1 MIKKSNNRKSILV
14 MFNMFLI
21 IASIAIILNFSF
33 SWAKLKNTFIE
44 PEIILSG
51 SIEYD
56 QKSYIA
62 HITKV
67 TGEIANQLPTNKILE
82 ALMMHPFVQASRVS
96 YRYPNKI
103 LIELK
108 EREAF
113 AIINKNPLVILDRDC
128 FVLPIDD
135 NFNNYDIPILSKFNS
150 DNNLYPI
157 GEKSLSVKVQET
169 ILWLSSLYDQD
180 PDFYSSISEVLLE
193 NGDEIVLI
201 LNEYPTKV
209 LLGDTDTLQKIEIL
223 KKFEQTIKETKKIT
237 DYAYLDIRYNN
248 QIIAKEN
255 K

>member
-56 QKSYIA
+56 QKSYVA

-67 TGEIANQLPTNKILE
+67 TGEIANQLPSNKILE

-128 FVLPIDD
+128 FVLPIED

-169 ILWLSSLYDQD
+169 IFWLSSLYELY

>member
-1 MIKKSNNRKSILV
+1 MIKKSRNRKSILV
-14 MFNMFLI
+14 MFNMFLT
-21 IASIAIILNFSF
+21 IASMAIIVNFSF

-67 TGEIANQLPTNKILE
+67 TGEIANQLPSNKILE

-103 LIELK
+103 IIELK
-108 EREAF
+108 ERETF
-113 AIINKNPLVILDRDC
+113 VFFVIYPLFIIDRLSC
-128 FVLPIDD
+128 VLPIVY

-193 NGDEIVLI
+193 NGNEIVLI

-209 LLGDTDTLQKIEIL
+209 LLGSTHTLQKIEIL

-237 DYAYLDIRYNN
+237 DYAYLDIRYDN

>member
-1 MIKKSNNRKSILV
+1 MIKKSRNRKSILV

-67 TGEIANQLPTNKILE
+67 TGEIANQLPSNKILE

-169 ILWLSSLYDQD
+169 IFWLSSLYELY

-209 LLGDTDTLQKIEIL
+209 LLGDTDTMKKIEIL

>member
-67 TGEIANQLPTNKILE
+67 TGEIANQLPSNKILE

-128 FVLPIDD
+128 FVLPIED

-169 ILWLSSLYDQD
+169 IFWLSSLYELY

-209 LLGDTDTLQKIEIL
+209 LLGDTDTMKKIEIL

>member
-1 MIKKSNNRKSILV
+1 MIKKSRNRKSILV

-44 PEIILSG
+44 PEIILCG

-56 QKSYIA
+56 QKSYVA

-67 TGEIANQLPTNKILE
+67 TGEIANQLPSNKILE

-113 AIINKNPLVILDRDC
+113 AIINKDPLVILDRDC
-128 FVLPIDD
+128 FVLPIED

-157 GEKSLSVKVQET
+157 GERSLSVKVQET
-169 ILWLSSLYDQD
+169 ILWLSSLFEQD
-180 PDFYSSISEVLLE
+180 PDFYLSISEVLLE
-193 NGDEIVLI
+193 NGNEIVLI

>member
-1 MIKKSNNRKSILV
+1 MIKKRRNRKSLLV
-14 MFNMFLI
+14 MFNMLII

-62 HITKV
+62 HIAKV
-67 TGEIANQLPTNKILE
+67 TGEVVNKLSSKQILE
-82 ALMMHPFVQASRVS
+82 TLMLHPFVQACRVS
-96 YRYPNKI
+96 HRYPNKVI
-103 LIELK
+103 IELR

-113 AIINKNPLVILDRDC
+113 AIINKDPLVILDRDC

-169 ILWLSSLYDQD
+169 ILWLRSLYDQD

-193 NGDEIVLI
+193 NDNEIVLI

-237 DYAYLDIRYNN
+237 DYSYLDIRYNN

>member
-1 MIKKSNNRKSILV
+1 MIKKSKNRKFLLGIS
-14 MFNMFLI
+14 NTFLI
-21 IASIAIILNFSF
+21 IASITILVNFSL

-51 SIEYD
+51 SVEYD
-56 QKSYIA
+56 QKSYIT
-62 HITKV
+62 HITKF
-67 TGEIANQLPTNKILE
+67 TGEIANQLSSIKILE

-103 LIELK
+103 IIELK

-113 AIINKNPLVILDRDC
+113 AIINKDPLVILDRDC

-135 NFNNYDIPILSKFNS
+135 SFNNYDIPILSKFNS

-193 NGDEIVLI
+193 NGNEIVLI

-237 DYAYLDIRYNN
+237 DYAYLDIRYDN

>member
-1 MIKKSNNRKSILV
+1 MIKKNKNRKPLLGV
-14 MFNMFLI
+14 FNIFLI
-21 IASIAIILNFSF
+21 LASITIIVNFSF
-33 SWAKLKNTFIE
+33 SWAKLKNTFAE

-51 SIEYD
+51 SIEFD
-56 QKSYIA
+56 KKSYIA
-62 HITKV
+62 HISKV
-67 TGEIANQLPTNKILE
+67 NGEVAKKLSSKKILE
-82 ALMMHPFVQASRVS
+82 TLMLHPFVQAGRVS
-96 YRYPNKI
+96 HRYPNKI
-103 LIELK
+103 IIELK

-113 AIINKNPLVILDRDC
+113 AIINKDPLVILDRDC

-157 GEKSLSVKVQET
+157 GGKSLSVKVQET

-193 NGDEIVLI
+193 NGNEIILI

>member
-14 MFNMFLI
+14 MFNMFLM

-67 TGEIANQLPTNKILE
+67 TGEIANQLPSNKILE

-128 FVLPIDD
+128 FVLPIED

-169 ILWLSSLYDQD
+169 IFWLSSLYELY

-209 LLGDTDTLQKIEIL
+209 LLGDTDTMKKIEIL
-223 KKFEQTIKETKKIT
+223 KKFEYTIKETKKIT

>member
-1 MIKKSNNRKSILV
+1 MIKKSRNRKSILV

-67 TGEIANQLPTNKILE
+67 TGEIANQLPSNKILE

-113 AIINKNPLVILDRDC
+113 AIINKDPLVILDRDC
-128 FVLPIDD
+128 FVLPIED

-169 ILWLSSLYDQD
+169 IFWLSSLYELY

-193 NGDEIVLI
+193 NGNEIVLI

-209 LLGDTDTLQKIEIL
+209 LLGDTDTMKKIEIL

>member
-56 QKSYIA
+56 QKSYVA

-67 TGEIANQLPTNKILE
+67 TGEIANQLPSNKILE

-128 FVLPIDD
+128 FVLPIED

-169 ILWLSSLYDQD
+169 ISWLSSLYKLD

-193 NGDEIVLI
+193 NGNEIVLI

-209 LLGDTDTLQKIEIL
+209 LLGDTDTMKKIEIL

>member
-1 MIKKSNNRKSILV
+1 MIKKSRNRKSILV

-67 TGEIANQLPTNKILE
+67 TGEIANQLPSNKILE

-113 AIINKNPLVILDRDC
+113 AIINKDPLVILDRDC
-128 FVLPIDD
+128 FVLPIED

-157 GEKSLSVKVQET
+157 GEKSLSIKVQET
-169 ILWLSSLYDQD
+169 IFWLSSLYELD

-193 NGDEIVLI
+193 NGNEIVLI

-209 LLGDTDTLQKIEIL
+209 LLGDTDTMKKIEIL
-223 KKFEQTIKETKKIT
+223 KKFEHTIKETKKIT

>member
-1 MIKKSNNRKSILV
+1 MIKKSRNRKSILV
-14 MFNMFLI
+14 MFNMFLVI
-21 IASIAIILNFSF
+21 TSIAIILNFSF

-51 SIEYD
+51 SNEYG

-67 TGEIANQLPTNKILE
+67 TGEATNKLPSRKILE
-82 ALMMHPFVQASRVS
+82 ALMIHPFVQASRVS

-103 LIELK
+103 IIELK

-113 AIINKNPLVILDRDC
+113 AIINKDPLVVLDRDC

-157 GEKSLSVKVQET
+157 GERSLSVKVQET
-169 ILWLSSLYDQD
+169 ILWLSSLFEQD
-180 PDFYSSISEVLLE
+180 PDFYLSISEVLLE
-193 NGDEIVLI
+193 NGNEIVLI

-209 LLGDTDTLQKIEIL
+209 LLGDTDTMKKIEIL
-223 KKFEQTIKETKKIT
+223 KKFEYTIKETKKIT

>member
-56 QKSYIA
+56 QKSYVA

-67 TGEIANQLPTNKILE
+67 TGEIANQLPSKKILE

-128 FVLPIDD
+128 FVLPIED

-169 ILWLSSLYDQD
+169 IFWLSSLYELY

-209 LLGDTDTLQKIEIL
+209 LLGDTDTMKKIEIL
-223 KKFEQTIKETKKIT
+223 KKFEYTIKETKKIT

>member
-1 MIKKSNNRKSILV
+1 MIKKSRNRKSILV

-67 TGEIANQLPTNKILE
+67 TGEIANQLPSNKILE

-113 AIINKNPLVILDRDC
+113 AIINKDPLVILDRDC
-128 FVLPIDD
+128 FVLPIED

-169 ILWLSSLYDQD
+169 IFWLSSLYELY

>member
-56 QKSYIA
+56 QKSYVA

-67 TGEIANQLPTNKILE
+67 TGEIANQLPSNKILE

-128 FVLPIDD
+128 FVLPIED

-169 ILWLSSLYDQD
+169 IFWLSSLYELY

-209 LLGDTDTLQKIEIL
+209 LLGDTDTMKKIEIL

>member
-1 MIKKSNNRKSILV
+1 MIKKSRNRKSILV

-67 TGEIANQLPTNKILE
+67 TGEIANQLPSNKILE

-113 AIINKNPLVILDRDC
+113 AIINKDPLVILDRDC
-128 FVLPIDD
+128 FVLPIED

-169 ILWLSSLYDQD
+169 IFWLSSLYDQD

-193 NGDEIVLI
+193 NGNEIVLI

-209 LLGDTDTLQKIEIL
+209 LLGDTDTLKKIEIL

>member
-1 MIKKSNNRKSILV
+1 MIKKSKNRKSLLYI
-14 MFNMFLI
+14 FNIFLI
-21 IASIAIILNFSF
+21 ITSLFMIVNFAF
-33 SWAKLKNTFIE
+33 SWAKLKNTFTE

-67 TGEIANQLPTNKILE
+67 TGEIVNQLPSKKILE

-103 LIELK
+103 IIELK

-113 AIINKNPLVILDRDC
+113 AIINKDPLVILDRDC
-128 FVLPIDD
+128 YVLPIDD

-169 ILWLSSLYDQD
+169 ISWLNSLYNQD
-180 PDFYSSISEVLLE
+180 PNFFSSISEILLE
-193 NGDEIVLI
+193 NENDIVLI

>member
-1 MIKKSNNRKSILV
+1 MIKKSNNRKSLLV

-67 TGEIANQLPTNKILE
+67 TGEIANQLPSNKILE

-113 AIINKNPLVILDRDC
+113 AIINKNPMVILDRDC

-169 ILWLSSLYDQD
+169 IFWLSSLYELY

-209 LLGDTDTLQKIEIL
+209 LLGDTDTMKKIEIL

>member
-14 MFNMFLI
+14 MFNIFLI

-56 QKSYIA
+56 QKSYVA

-67 TGEIANQLPTNKILE
+67 TGEIANQLPSNKILE

-128 FVLPIDD
+128 FVLPIED

-169 ILWLSSLYDQD
+169 IFWLSSLYELY

-209 LLGDTDTLQKIEIL
+209 LLGDTDTMKKIEIL
-223 KKFEQTIKETKKIT
+223 KKFEYTIKETKKIT

>member
-1 MIKKSNNRKSILV
+1 
-14 MFNMFLI
+14 
-21 IASIAIILNFSF
+21 
-33 SWAKLKNTFIE
+33 
-44 PEIILSG
+44 
-51 SIEYD
+51 
-56 QKSYIA
+56 
-62 HITKV
+62 
-67 TGEIANQLPTNKILE
+67 
-82 ALMMHPFVQASRVS
+82 MMHPFVQASRVS

-113 AIINKNPLVILDRDC
+113 AIINKNPIVILDRDC
-128 FVLPIDD
+128 FVLPIED

-169 ILWLSSLYDQD
+169 ILWLSSLY
-180 PDFYSSISEVLLE
+180 ELA
-193 NGDEIVLI
+193 LI
-201 LNEYPTKV
+201 LNKYPTKV
-209 LLGDTDTLQKIEIL
+209 LLGDTDTMKKIEIL
-223 KKFEQTIKETKKIT
+223 KKFEHTIKETKKIT

>member
-1 MIKKSNNRKSILV
+1 MIKKSRNRKSILV
-14 MFNMFLI
+14 MFNIFLI
-21 IASIAIILNFSF
+21 IASIAIILNIAF
-33 SWAKLKNTFIE
+33 SWAKLKNTFME

-56 QKSYIA
+56 QKNYIA

-67 TGEIANQLPTNKILE
+67 TGEIANQLPSNKILE

-113 AIINKNPLVILDRDC
+113 ALINKDPLVILDRDC
-128 FVLPIDD
+128 FVLPIED

-157 GEKSLSVKVQET
+157 GEKSMSVKVQET
-169 ILWLSSLYDQD
+169 ILWLSSLYEQD
-180 PDFYSSISEVLLE
+180 PDFYSSISEILLE
-193 NGDEIVLI
+193 NENEIVLI
-201 LNEYPTKV
+201 LDEYPTRV
-209 LLGDTDTLQKIEIL
+209 LLGNTDTLQKIEIL
-223 KKFEQTIKETKKIT
+223 KKFEQTIKETRKIT
-237 DYAYLDIRYNN
+237 DYAYLDIRYDN
-248 QIIAKEN
+248 QIIAKEI

>member
-1 MIKKSNNRKSILV
+1 MIKKSRNRKSILV
-14 MFNMFLI
+14 MFKMFLI

-67 TGEIANQLPTNKILE
+67 TGEIANQLPSNKILE

-113 AIINKNPLVILDRDC
+113 AIINKNPMVILDRDC
-128 FVLPIDD
+128 FVLPIED

-169 ILWLSSLYDQD
+169 IFWLSSLYELY

-193 NGDEIVLI
+193 NGNEIVLI

>member
-1 MIKKSNNRKSILV
+1 MIKKSKNRKSLLGI
-14 MFNMFLI
+14 FNTFLI
-21 IASIAIILNFSF
+21 IAFIGILVNFSLY
-33 SWAKLKNTFIE
+33 WAKLKNTFIE

-56 QKSYIA
+56 QKNYIA
-62 HITKV
+62 HVTKF
-67 TGEIANQLPTNKILE
+67 TGEIANQLSSTKILE

-103 LIELK
+103 IIELK

-113 AIINKNPLVILDRDC
+113 AIINKNPMVILDRDC

-135 NFNNYDIPILSKFNS
+135 SFNNYDIPILSKFNS

-193 NGDEIVLI
+193 NGNEIVLI

-237 DYAYLDIRYNN
+237 DYAYLDIRYDN

>member
-67 TGEIANQLPTNKILE
+67 TGEIANQLPSNKILE

-113 AIINKNPLVILDRDC
+113 AIINKDPLVILDRDC
-128 FVLPIDD
+128 FVLPIED

-169 ILWLSSLYDQD
+169 IFWLSSLYELY

-209 LLGDTDTLQKIEIL
+209 LLGDTDTMKKIEIL
-223 KKFEQTIKETKKIT
+223 KKFEYTIKETKKIT

>member
-1 MIKKSNNRKSILV
+1 MIKKSKNRKTLLEI
-14 MFNMFLI
+14 FNIFLI
-21 IASIAIILNFSF
+21 IASIAIIVNFSL
-33 SWAKLKNTFIE
+33 SWAKLKNTFTE

-56 QKSYIA
+56 QRSYIA
-62 HITKV
+62 HISKV
-67 TGEIANQLPTNKILE
+67 TGEVANKLSSKKILE
-82 ALMMHPFVQASRVS
+82 TLMMHPFVQASRVS

-103 LIELK
+103 IIELK

-113 AIINKNPLVILDRDC
+113 AIINKDPLAILDREC

-157 GEKSLSVKVQET
+157 GEKSLSIKVQET
-169 ILWLSSLYDQD
+169 ILWLSSLCDQD

-223 KKFEQTIKETKKIT
+223 KKFEQTLKDTKKIT

>member
-44 PEIILSG
+44 QEIILSG

-56 QKSYIA
+56 QKNYIA

-67 TGEIANQLPTNKILE
+67 TGEIANQLPSNKILE

-113 AIINKNPLVILDRDC
+113 AIINKDPLVILDRNC
-128 FVLPIDD
+128 FVLPIED

-169 ILWLSSLYDQD
+169 IFWLSSLYELY

-209 LLGDTDTLQKIEIL
+209 LLGDTDTMKKIEIL
-223 KKFEQTIKETKKIT
+223 KKFEYTIKETKKIT

>member
-1 MIKKSNNRKSILV
+1 MIKKRKNQKSLLG
-14 MFNMFLI
+14 MFKIFLI
-21 IASIAIILNFSF
+21 IASIAIMVNFSF

-67 TGEIANQLPTNKILE
+67 NGEIANQLPSRKILE
-82 ALMMHPFVQASRVS
+82 ALMMHPFVQAGRVS
-96 YRYPNKI
+96 HRYPNKI
-103 LIELK
+103 IIELK
-108 EREAF
+108 ERQAF
-113 AIINKNPLVILDRDC
+113 AIINKDPLVVLDRDC
-128 FVLPIDD
+128 FVLPIED

-169 ILWLSSLYDQD
+169 ILWLRSLYDQD

-193 NGDEIVLI
+193 NDNEIVLI

-209 LLGDTDTLQKIEIL
+209 LLGDTNTLQKIKIL

>member
-1 MIKKSNNRKSILV
+1 MIKKSRNRKSMFV

-21 IASIAIILNFSF
+21 IGSIAIIVNFSF

-44 PEIILSG
+44 PEIILTG
-51 SIEYD
+51 STEYD

-67 TGEIANQLPTNKILE
+67 TGEIANQLPSNKILE

-113 AIINKNPLVILDRDC
+113 AIINKDPLVILDRDC
-128 FVLPIDD
+128 FVLPIED

-169 ILWLSSLYDQD
+169 IFWLSSLYELY
-180 PDFYSSISEVLLE
+180 PDFYSSISEILLE

-209 LLGDTDTLQKIEIL
+209 LLGDTNTMKKIEIL

>member
-56 QKSYIA
+56 QKSYVA

-67 TGEIANQLPTNKILE
+67 TGEIANQLPSNKILE

-128 FVLPIDD
+128 FVLPIED

-157 GEKSLSVKVQET
+157 GEKSLSIKVQET
-169 ILWLSSLYDQD
+169 IFWLSSLYELY

-209 LLGDTDTLQKIEIL
+209 LLGDTDTMKKIEIL
-223 KKFEQTIKETKKIT
+223 KKFEYTIKETKKIT

>member
-1 MIKKSNNRKSILV
+1 MIKKSRNRKSILV

-67 TGEIANQLPTNKILE
+67 TGEIANQLPSNKILE

-113 AIINKNPLVILDRDC
+113 AIINKDPLVILDRDC
-128 FVLPIDD
+128 FVLPIED
-135 NFNNYDIPILSKFNS
+135 NFDNYDIPILSKFNS

-169 ILWLSSLYDQD
+169 ILWLRSLYDQD

-193 NGDEIVLI
+193 NDNEIVLI

-209 LLGDTDTLQKIEIL
+209 LLGDTDTLQKIKIL

>member
-1 MIKKSNNRKSILV
+1 MIKKSRNRKSILV

-56 QKSYIA
+56 QKSYIS
-62 HITKV
+62 HIAKV
-67 TGEIANQLPTNKILE
+67 TGEVVNKLSSKQILE
-82 ALMMHPFVQASRVS
+82 TLMLHPFVQACRVS
-96 YRYPNKI
+96 HRYPNKVI
-103 LIELK
+103 IELR

-113 AIINKNPLVILDRDC
+113 AIINKDPLVILDRDC

-135 NFNNYDIPILSKFNS
+135 SFNNYDIPILSKFNS

-169 ILWLSSLYDQD
+169 ILWLSSLYEQD
-180 PDFYSSISEVLLE
+180 PDFYSNISEVLLE
-193 NGDEIVLI
+193 NGNEIVLI

-209 LLGDTDTLQKIEIL
+209 LLGDTDTMKKIEIL
-223 KKFEQTIKETKKIT
+223 KKFEHTIKETKKIT

>member
-1 MIKKSNNRKSILV
+1 MIKKSRNRKSILV

-67 TGEIANQLPTNKILE
+67 TGEIANQLPSNKILE

-128 FVLPIDD
+128 FVLPIED

-169 ILWLSSLYDQD
+169 ILWLSSLYEQD

-193 NGDEIVLI
+193 NGNEIVLI

-209 LLGDTDTLQKIEIL
+209 LLGDTDTMKKIEIL
-223 KKFEQTIKETKKIT
+223 KKFEHTIKETKKIT

>member
-56 QKSYIA
+56 QKSYVA

-67 TGEIANQLPTNKILE
+67 TGEIANQLPSNKILE

-113 AIINKNPLVILDRDC
+113 AIINKNPMVILDRDC

-169 ILWLSSLYDQD
+169 IFWLSSLYELY

-209 LLGDTDTLQKIEIL
+209 
-223 KKFEQTIKETKKIT
+223 
-237 DYAYLDIRYNN
+237 
-248 QIIAKEN
+248 
-255 K
+255 

>member
-1 MIKKSNNRKSILV
+1 MTKKSRNRKSILV
-14 MFNMFLI
+14 MINMFLI

-44 PEIILSG
+44 QEIILSG

-56 QKSYIA
+56 QKNYIA

-67 TGEIANQLPTNKILE
+67 TGEIANQLPSNKILE

-103 LIELK
+103 IIELK
-108 EREAF
+108 ERETF
-113 AIINKNPLVILDRDC
+113 AIINKDPLVILDRDC
-128 FVLPIDD
+128 FVLPIED

-169 ILWLSSLYDQD
+169 IFWLSSLYELDT
-180 PDFYSSISEVLLE
+180 DFYSSISEVLLE
-193 NGDEIVLI
+193 NGNEIVLI

-209 LLGDTDTLQKIEIL
+209 LLGDTDTMKKIEIL
-223 KKFEQTIKETKKIT
+223 KRFEHTIKETKKLLIMH
-237 DYAYLDIRYNN
+237 I
-248 QIIAKEN
+248 
-255 K
+255 